1 MKFFLIDYYFLYLI
15 VLSILSIMLINFKKL
30 YFTFKINKI
39 CQFNDVFKLTM
50 NNLLFLILKIG
61 LFFILISIFFNISFT
76 EIDPVFLHVRYNI
89 IICSKIYIYIFCYF
103 FLILYEY
110 YAFLLKWLIP
120 EHLILF
126 FFSVFALTIIAQAN
140 NFINFYIILE
150 IYSLSIVSAI
160 ILKKF
165 NKKLVESTFKYLVI
179 NIVSSCFLLF
189 GISIIFAFTGFLD
202 FYNLKLYFFISN
214 SFNDPHFNFLC
225 YGLFLFFFG
234 FIIKL
239 VLFPFSLWFVNIY
252 YNLPIPYVFFLLV
265 FPKFIFLTVLINLSF
280 FIFGNYSNNFF
291 LLIFFLSIMMSVV
304 HNFLA
309 VYQNKFKNL
318 IVNLSFANAPFF
330 FLPLF
335 FKSSF
340 FLVGFFNFF
349 LIYFFNLFCFFLIL
363 LVFYSKNFLI
373 LHKKLVSLV
382 GLFYINKYLTFLV
395 VVNFLSLS
403 AIPPFSGFF
412 AKFYIFLFLTN
423 SGSIYLYFILAFLN
437 LLVVYCYL
445 RIIRLF
451 FLKKSNLSL
460 KIINIK
466 KKIYLLILIFLSFV
480 NIFFV
485 FVFDFLFQLNT
496 LFLIFFHYPFC

>member
-15 VLSILSIMLINFKKL
+15 ILSVFAVMFVNFKKL
-30 YFTFKINKI
+30 YFLSKISEINNKNSNFKVSI
-39 CQFNDVFKLTM
+39 
-50 NNLLFLILKIG
+50 NNLLFLVLKIG
-61 LFFILISIFFNISFT
+61 LLFILISIFFNISFNKV
-76 EIDPVFLHVRYNI
+76 DPSFLYVSYNLVM
-89 IICSKIYIYIFCYF
+89 CSKMYVFIFSYF
-103 FLILYEY
+103 FIFLYEY
-110 YAFLLKWLIP
+110 YTFLFKWLTS

-126 FFSVFALTIIAQAN
+126 FFSIFSLSIIAQTS

-150 IYSLSIVSAI
+150 IYSLSVVSAI
-160 ILKKF
+160 VLKKF
-165 NKKLVESTFKYLVI
+165 NKKLLEASFRYLVI
-179 NIVSSCFLLF
+179 NLLSSCFLLF

-214 SFNDPHFNFLC
+214 SFNDPYINFIY
-225 YGLFLFFFG
+225 YGLFLFFLG
-234 FIIKL
+234 FFIKL

-265 FPKFIFLTVLINLSF
+265 LPKFVFLAVIINLSF
-280 FIFGNYSNNFF
+280 FVFGHFTNLFF
-291 LLIFFLSIMMSVV
+291 LLVFFLSILMSVV
-304 HNFLA
+304 HNFYA
-309 VYQNKFKNL
+309 IYQNKLKNL
-318 IVNLSFANAPFF
+318 IINLSFGNAPFF

-349 LIYFFNLFCFFLIL
+349 FIYFFNLFCFFFIILI
-363 LVFYSKNFLI
+363 FYSKNYSA

-382 GLFYINKYLTFLV
+382 GLFYVNKYLSFIII
-395 VVNFLSLS
+395 VNFLSLA

-412 AKFYIFLFLTN
+412 AKFYIFLFLIN

-451 FLKKSNLSL
+451 FVKKSNLL
-460 KIINIK
+460 IKNIAIK
-466 KKIYLLILIFLSFV
+466 KKFCLLLLIFFTFV

-485 FVFDFLFQLNT
+485 FIFDFLFQLNT
-496 LFLIFFHYPFC
+496 LFLLFFYYPFV